1 VALEVL
7 ILMVFTLVAK
17 DREQL
22 RSRILQ
28 IQPPIRLTN
37 MLLLVNFQ
45 FIMDSMDD
53 PSWNPKL

>member
-1 VALEVL
+1 
-7 ILMVFTLVAK
+7 MVFMLVAK

-37 MLLLVNFQ
+37 MLLLDNLG
-45 FIMDSMDD
+45 IIASKDD
-53 PSWNPKL
+53 ASCNPKLYGENDGSTL